1 MWPEIRRA
9 TALRPAPHRQ
19 YSPMPAPRRGLYAG
33 EPEACR
39 RELRQLLPILAHLGL
54 LLAVFKVFRVEG
66 RAFQMLVAFALAALP
81 VHYLLPY
88 RWKKPC
94 FVAVSIAGLA
104 WVFGLGTAGYVLLLA
119 VLLIGVCYL
128 PVAWRSAPRPSP
140 RSAVG
145 LALLR
150 PESFATGIPDHVW
163 PVLASMFMFRMI
175 IYLYELKHA
184 KKPEPLID
192 TLGYFFL
199 LPNYCFLHFPVVDY
213 RTMQRGYFARDIHA
227 IQRRACR

>member
-39 RELRQLLPILAHLGL
+39 REIRQLLPILAHLGL

-66 RAFQMLVAFALAALP
+66 RAFQMLVAFALVALP
-81 VHYLLPY
+81 VHYMLPY

-104 WVFGLGTAGYVLLLA
+104 WVFGLSTAGYVLLLA
-119 VLLIGVCYL
+119 ALLIGVCYL
-128 PVAWRSAPRPSP
+128 PVAWKVRASAL
-140 RSAVG
+140 AVVALG
-145 LALLR
+145 LALSR
-150 PESFATGIPDHVW
+150 PESFATGIPD
-163 PVLASMFMFRMI
+163 L
-175 IYLYELKHA
+175 
-184 KKPEPLID
+184 
-192 TLGYFFL
+192 
-199 LPNYCFLHFPVVDY
+199 
-213 RTMQRGYFARDIHA
+213 
-227 IQRRACR
+227 